1 MVSVPNSLILD
12 LGVEEV
18 DPMLS
23 SPENKTGTGT
33 F

>member
-1 MVSVPNSLILD
+1 MSVPNSQIVD

-23 SPENKTGTGT
+23 SPENKTGT